1 MGLLIGV
8 FLPLGL
14 AFIMFS
20 LGVGLTGA
28 DFRRVLQRPLA
39 FLIGAFHQV
48 LLLPVAT
55 FGVIMLFGIRG
66 EMAVGMMILSA
77 CPGGVTSNVISK
89 FARADVA
96 LSVSLTAVISLFSV
110 VTVPFV
116 IAFAMGRFVGDAA
129 PAINITATAMTMF
142 ALTVV
147 PILLGV
153 GLRAAAPEVIARIE
167 PAVSAL
173 AAGLFALIVAAALAA
188 NWALFVE
195 NVAVLG
201 PALIALLAV
210 LTAIGFYV
218 PRALGRS
225 NAEAKTISVETG
237 IQNSTLGI
245 AVAAIIVGAD
255 AGFTAYS
262 LPSAVYGIV
271 MYLIVVPVLLVYRRM
286 D

>member
-1 MGLLIGV
+1 MGILIGV
-8 FLPLGL
+8 LLPLGL

-20 LGVGLTGA
+20 LGVGLTGS
-28 DFRRVLQRPLA
+28 DFRRVIERPLA
-39 FLIGAFHQV
+39 FLVGAINQV
-48 LLLPVAT
+48 LLLPVIT
-55 FGVIMLFGIRG
+55 FGVILLFGIRG

-77 CPGGVTSNVISK
+77 CPGGVTSNVIAK

-96 LSVSLTAVISLFSV
+96 LSVSLTAVISLLSV
-110 VTVPFV
+110 VTVPLI
-116 IAFAMGRFVGDAA
+116 IALAMDRFMGDAA
-129 PAINITATAMTMF
+129 PAINITATAVTMF

-147 PILLGV
+147 PVLLGV
-153 GLRAAAPEVIARIE
+153 ALRAKAPDTIARIE
-167 PAVSAL
+167 PALSVL

-201 PALIALLAV
+201 PALITLLV
-210 LTAIGFYV
+210 LLTAVGFQV
-218 PRALGRS
+218 PRLLGRS
-225 NAEAKTISVETG
+225 RTEAKTISIETG

-255 AGFTAYS
+255 AGFTPYS
-262 LPSAVYGIV
+262 LPAAVYGIL
-271 MYLIVVPVLLVYRRM
+271 MYLIVVPVLLIYRRM